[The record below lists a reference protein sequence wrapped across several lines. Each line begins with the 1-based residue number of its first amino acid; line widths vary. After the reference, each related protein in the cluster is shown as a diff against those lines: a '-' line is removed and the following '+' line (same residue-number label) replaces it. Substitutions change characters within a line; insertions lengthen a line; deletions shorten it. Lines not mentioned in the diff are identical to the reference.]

1 MKVCEMPD
9 GAELQLLSKVGFDG
23 SSSQSVY
30 KQACGDE
37 EENLK
42 IEENLFLT
50 CMVPIQLKDVKTGN
64 VLWTNAK
71 TSSTLYTR
79 PVSFKYCKENK
90 VNIDELIEIRLLQ
103 KINHYV
109 NHGGGIRKDFFW
121 DLVPAQLERNQ
132 IQICRKFKKK
142 NIYIL
147 FQVHRLT
154 IFVY

>member
-1 MKVCEMPD
+1 MKVCEVPD
-9 GAELQLLSKVGFDG
+9 GTQLQLLSKVGFDG

-37 EENLK
+37 EQNLK

-50 CMVPIQLKDVKTGN
+50 CMVPVQIEDVKMSN

-71 TSSTLYTR
+71 TLSTLYTR

-103 KINHYV
+103 KN
-109 NHGGGIRKDFFW
+109 
-121 DLVPAQLERNQ
+121 
-132 IQICRKFKKK
+132 
-142 NIYIL
+142 
-147 FQVHRLT
+147 
-154 IFVY
+154 

>member
-1 MKVCEMPD
+1 MKVCEVPD
-9 GAELQLLSKVGFDG
+9 GTQLRLLSKVGFDG

-50 CMVPIQLKDVKTGN
+50 CMVPVQIKDVKTGN

-103 KINHYV
+103 KN
-109 NHGGGIRKDFFW
+109 
-121 DLVPAQLERNQ
+121 
-132 IQICRKFKKK
+132 
-142 NIYIL
+142 
-147 FQVHRLT
+147 
-154 IFVY
+154 